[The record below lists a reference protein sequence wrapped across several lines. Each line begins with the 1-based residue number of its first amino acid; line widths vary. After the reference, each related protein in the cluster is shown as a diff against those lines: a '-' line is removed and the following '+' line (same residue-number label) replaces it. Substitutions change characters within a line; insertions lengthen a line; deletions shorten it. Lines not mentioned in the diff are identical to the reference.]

1 MEKRSIRV
9 ETSLY
14 TKEML
19 IQLESDIGMTD
30 ISVNL
35 VRSRLDNRY
44 FVMLRDESGNFLEMM
59 TETDVRPYENYRV
72 FESTIEHYCG
82 TFKVKVSIDIEYR
95 KWSIEIE

>member
-95 KWSIEIE
+95 KWSIEVE

>member
-14 TKEML
+14 TKEMT
-19 IQLESDIGMTD
+19 IQIESDIGMTD

-59 TETDVRPYENYRV
+59 TETDVRSYENYRV

-82 TFKVKVSIDIEYR
+82 TFRVKVSIDIEYR

>member
-30 ISVNL
+30 ISVNI
-35 VRSRLDNRY
+35 VRSRLDDRY

-82 TFKVKVSIDIEYR
+82 TFKVKVAIDIEYR

>member
-82 TFKVKVSIDIEYR
+82 TFKVKVTIDIEYR
-95 KWSIEIE
+95 KWSIKVE

>member
-14 TKEML
+14 TKEMT
-19 IQLESDIGMTD
+19 IQIETDIGMTD

-82 TFKVKVSIDIEYR
+82 TFRVKVSIDIEYR

>member
-59 TETDVRPYENYRV
+59 TETDVRPYKNYRV

-82 TFKVKVSIDIEYR
+82 TFKVKVAIDIEYR

>member
-59 TETDVRPYENYRV
+59 TETDVRSYENYRV

-82 TFKVKVSIDIEYR
+82 TFRVKVSIDIEYR

>member
-30 ISVNL
+30 ISVNI

-59 TETDVRPYENYRV
+59 TETDVDSYGNYRV

-82 TFKVKVSIDIEYR
+82 TFKVKVAIDIEYR
-95 KWSIEIE
+95 KWSIEVE

>member
-82 TFKVKVSIDIEYR
+82 TFRVKVSIDIEYR

>member
-59 TETDVRPYENYRV
+59 TETDVGSYDNYKT
-72 FESTIEHYCG
+72 FASTIEHYCG
-82 TFKVKVSIDIEYR
+82 TFRVKVAIDIEYR